1 MFTLDWIASFTPA
14 RKPFQIDLQFTHKN
28 SDFGAISVTD

>member
-14 RKPFQIDLQFTHKN
+14 RKPFQIDQFTHKN
-28 SDFGAISVTD
+28 GDFGAISVTD